1 MRKIIKITTV
11 IAALALSMFT
21 GGISQAS
28 PLPAVRMAAE
38 RADDG
43 KSYIARV
50 LFEAPDGKGLNAI
63 CVTLKW
69 DAAIFAP
76 DGEPVV
82 APAIYSENAEAGKFE
97 TKLAAECDEKKGIA
111 EIALGTLSK
120 DGVDCSGS
128 SFVLVE
134 QRLKV
139 KDGASGKTRIGFTT
153 DPYISPNGT
162 RCFTKDGE
170 LPFAVITPVA
180 IVLN

>member
-1 MRKIIKITTV
+1 MYKIIKITAV
-11 IAALALSMFT
+11 AAALALSLFMCGT
-21 GGISQAS
+21 LEAS
-28 PLPAVRMAAE
+28 PLPAVRMAVE

-43 KSYIARV
+43 NAYIARV
-50 LFEAPDGKGLNAI
+50 LFEAPGGKALSAL

-76 DGEPVV
+76 DGEPVI
-82 APAIYSENAEAGKFE
+82 APAIYSESAEAGKFE
-97 TKLAAECDEKKGIA
+97 TKLAAKCDEKKGIA
-111 EIALGTLSK
+111 EVALGTLSK

-134 QRLKV
+134 QRLRI
-139 KDGASGKTRIGFTT
+139 KDGASGKTRVGFTT

-170 LPFAVITPVA
+170 LPFAVITPVVV
-180 IVLN
+180 IL